1 MRVVSLFPYGVCGLF
16 PTGRVLSTP
25 RALGALGRAGQS
37 AAEFLERHP
46 NGDWGEI
53 TAIDVDENNFS
64 LKNGYRIL
72 SAYNTKTG
80 ERIWII
86 TEADRSMTTILLP
99 EEYH

>member
-1 MRVVSLFPYGVCGLF
+1 VRVVSLFPYGVCGLF

-25 RALGALGRAGQS
+25 GALGALGRAGQS
-37 AAEFLERHP
+37 AAEFLERHL

-72 SAYNTKTG
+72 SA
-80 ERIWII
+80 
-86 TEADRSMTTILLP
+86 
-99 EEYH
+99 